1 MNLRGH
7 ETVYRPA
14 ALARVAR
21 VMIPLAAAM
30 PVLVAGAA
38 LAQGA
43 PQQEAAI
50 VAVPLPPLEVRP
62 KSGGLPLAPVAAPSP
77 SAPSAPMVF
86 KSETEAFMTGMRS
99 YGAGDKAGAV
109 RALEYAATKGHPRA
123 LWKLGRMYSEGDGVV
138 HDDLKAFEYF
148 SKVADENA
156 DVTPGTPNA
165 AFVSNAF
172 VTLGGYFMDG
182 IPGTYVKQDVGR
194 AVELFNYAA
203 SYFGDAG
210 AQYSL
215 GRLMLDGKGLPK
227 DPRRAARWLNLA
239 AEKGHVPA
247 QALLGQMLV
256 SGNGVPRQ
264 RALGLMWLG
273 LAREGA
279 DPSRDGWIVEL
290 HSQALASATELDQQA
305 AALYLEQ
312 HNRRR
317 N

>member
-1 MNLRGH
+1 MRPMAAPRGAA
-7 ETVYRPA
+7 RSLIPA
-14 ALARVAR
+14 AILAFSSLATGVAF
-21 VMIPLAAAM
+21 
-30 PVLVAGAA
+30 
-38 LAQGA
+38 AQSTPSQDA
-43 PQQEAAI
+43 VI
-50 VAVPLPPLEVRP
+50 VSA
-62 KSGGLPLAPVAAPSP
+62 PLAPLQALPKASAL
-77 SAPSAPMVF
+77 APSAAPAPVAPGAPLVF

-99 YGAGDKAGAV
+99 YGAGDKVAAV

-123 LWKLGRMYSEGDGVV
+123 LWKLGRMYSEGDGVA

-148 SKVADENA
+148 SKVADDNA

-182 IPGTYVKQDVGR
+182 IPGTYVKQDVAR
-194 AVELFNYAA
+194 AIELFNYAA

-215 GRLMLDGKGLPK
+215 GRLMLDGKGLQK

-256 SGNGVPRQ
+256 TGNGVPRQ

-279 DPSRDGWIVEL
+279 DPSRDTWIVDL
-290 HSQALASATELDQQA
+290 HSQAMASATELDQQA
-305 AALYLEQ
+305 AAVYLEQ